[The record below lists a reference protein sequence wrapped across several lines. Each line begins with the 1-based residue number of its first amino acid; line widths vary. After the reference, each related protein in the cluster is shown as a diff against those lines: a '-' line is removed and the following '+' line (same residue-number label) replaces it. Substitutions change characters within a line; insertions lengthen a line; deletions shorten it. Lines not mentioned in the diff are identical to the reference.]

1 MSSIFQNQENN
12 WAYVFLLL
20 VITTI
25 AAVGILIYTQDTI
38 KEINSLSERSA
49 VIER

>member
-1 MSSIFQNQENN
+1 MNSLFQNPENN

-25 AAVGILIYTQDTI
+25 AAAGILYYSHETI
-38 KEINSLSERSA
+38 KEINYLSERSA
-49 VIER
+49 Y